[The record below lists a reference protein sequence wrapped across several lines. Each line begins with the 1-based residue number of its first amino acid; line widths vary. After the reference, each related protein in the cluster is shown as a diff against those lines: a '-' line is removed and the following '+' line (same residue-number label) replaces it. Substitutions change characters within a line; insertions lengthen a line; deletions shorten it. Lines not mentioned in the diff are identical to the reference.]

1 MAVFESQSLIWSDA
15 LVISTGCLS
24 LVLSAGFSL
33 ATVNRRSRSYLARH
47 SALHAILFSNSM
59 PLWIISLFGF
69 IIILLPPVGFHVVFD
84 PITEVCVGLILVG
97 ILICS
102 LTRGIVTSPVP
113 SARWVKS
120 LSHMLDV
127 STLLLGIGL
136 LTYAVNNAKA
146 EMALIV
152 SLAASLTLLVGIM
165 LETREFTLLQ
175 RLSVPISAV
184 LTTSGLGI
192 FLLFQSLFLHSA
204 LYTTWWL
211 LVAVAL
217 LVVYLRRQKNY
228 ILFLGTLTFGGAL
241 LRLIAALLTD
251 LLVSQSVEI
260 VTAINLL
267 FFGLILAASGYHLV
281 SEGGNIED

>member
-1 MAVFESQSLIWSDA
+1 
-15 LVISTGCLS
+15 
-24 LVLSAGFSL
+24 
-33 ATVNRRSRSYLARH
+33 
-47 SALHAILFSNSM
+47 
-59 PLWIISLFGF
+59 
-69 IIILLPPVGFHVVFD
+69 
-84 PITEVCVGLILVG
+84 
-97 ILICS
+97 
-102 LTRGIVTSPVP
+102 
-113 SARWVKS
+113 
-120 LSHMLDV
+120 MLDV